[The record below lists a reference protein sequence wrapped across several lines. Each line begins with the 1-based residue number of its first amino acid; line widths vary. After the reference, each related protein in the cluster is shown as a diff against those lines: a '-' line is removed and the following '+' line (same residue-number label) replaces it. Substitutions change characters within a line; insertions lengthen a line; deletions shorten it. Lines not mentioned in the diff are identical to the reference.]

1 MPLPSTAGLPWRCSF
16 VKVLAVVDAEEKARL
31 AREEASKAAR
41 ETQAP
46 APARPRQMWAGVSR
60 FLGADVGG
68 VSPVPAQTSSG

>member
-1 MPLPSTAGLPWRCSF
+1 MPLPSTAALPWRCSF

-46 APARPRQMWAGVSR
+46 APARPRQMWAG
-60 FLGADVGG
+60 
-68 VSPVPAQTSSG
+68 

>member
-1 MPLPSTAGLPWRCSF
+1 

-46 APARPRQMWAGVSR
+46 RPRPARGRCGPG
-60 FLGADVGG
+60 
-68 VSPVPAQTSSG
+68 